1 MNQLFVIGRDIW
13 QTLSFREVNATC
25 DGLKE
30 LGLYVLPYPK
40 IDVEFT
46 MDGFIE
52 WYAREARPGAPTHP
66 GAEFRVSKIVNLS
79 INGPLPTMEICDL
92 QTGRTEVYTDVD
104 RLEDCRR
111 TFCDLLISLLAV
123 RNIQKT
129 TKIDKLAKL
138 GIGRNKHRY
147 VYTTTLFLPP
157 PHLIEGEES
166 TSTGIK
172 RCPHLRRGHIRHQ
185 RHGTS
190 NQLTRKIWIEP
201 VFIHA
206 DAEFVNQR
214 AAYRVKHQK
223 KDAA

>member
-1 MNQLFVIGRDIW
+1 MNQLFIIGRDIW

-30 LGLYVLPYPK
+30 LSLYVLPYPK

-92 QTGRTEVYTDVD
+92 QTGRTEVYTDID

-111 TFCDLLISLLAV
+111 TILRPSHLAT
-123 RNIQKT
+123 RSSQYPEDDQDRQAGKAWHRQK
-129 TKIDKLAKL
+129 
-138 GIGRNKHRY
+138 
-147 VYTTTLFLPP
+147 
-157 PHLIEGEES
+157 
-166 TSTGIK
+166 
-172 RCPHLRRGHIRHQ
+172 
-185 RHGTS
+185 
-190 NQLTRKIWIEP
+190 
-201 VFIHA
+201 
-206 DAEFVNQR
+206 
-214 AAYRVKHQK
+214 
-223 KDAA
+223 

>member
-1 MNQLFVIGRDIW
+1 RGVCLICRSGI
-13 QTLSFREVNATC
+13 FRQV
-25 DGLKE
+25 
-30 LGLYVLPYPK
+30 VP
-40 IDVEFT
+40 
-46 MDGFIE
+46 
-52 WYAREARPGAPTHP
+52 R
-66 GAEFRVSKIVNLS
+66 S
-79 INGPLPTMEICDL
+79 IPISTDL
-92 QTGRTEVYTDVD
+92 RIAGEP
-104 RLEDCRR
+104 
-111 TFCDLLISLLAV
+111 FCDLLISLLAV

-147 VYTTTLFLPP
+147 VYTTTLCLPP

-166 TSTGIK
+166 TPTGIK
-172 RCPHLRRGHIRHQ
+172 RCPHLRRGHIRRQ
-185 RHGTS
+185 RHGTG

-214 AAYRVKHQK
+214 TAYRITSNE